1 MEEFLKHELTMEQM
15 EYVVQL
21 FNPSMDD
28 YLYVYDLKEDYY
40 RISSHATE
48 RFFMETDHFYNAEKE
63 HEKFVYQGDMPLLAE
78 KFARIKS
85 GTIVFHNLA

>member
-1 MEEFLKHELTMEQM
+1 MEEFIKNGLNMAQM

-48 RFFMETDHFYNAEKE
+48 RFFMETDHFFDAEKE
-63 HEKFVYQGDMPLLAE
+63 HMRFVYEEDVPLLAE
-78 KFARIKS
+78 ELRQVES
-85 GTIVFHNLA
+85 GTPWEGLKG

>member
-1 MEEFLKHELTMEQM
+1 MDEFLKHELTMEQM

-48 RFFMETDHFYNAEKE
+48 RFFMKTDHFYNAERGHAAFGGGICQDKKRN
-63 HEKFVYQGDMPLLAE
+63 H
-78 KFARIKS
+78 RIS
-85 GTIVFHNLA
+85 